1 NADGATRGSTNP
13 PFLGLP
19 GDFHRRGAPGLGR
32 VAELAVAVIAPT
44 VGHLPCGEGAR
55 MVAAGTDEAEAE
67 RPEERDGPVA
77 AGHAGSASPGLAGL
91 WGVATQLT
99 AVVGPPAID
108 RVPGGDPARVQ
119 RSGGQREEAVSSNDE
134 NVNG

>member
-1 NADGATRGSTNP
+1 NMFALLFFFQAEDGIRDATVTGVQTCA
-13 PFLGLP
+13 LP
-19 GDFHRRGAPGLGR
+19 IC
-32 VAELAVAVIAPT
+32 VAELAVAVIAPA

-55 MVAAGTDEAEAE
+55 MVAAGTDGREAE

-77 AGHAGSASPGLAGL
+77 AGNGGGASPGLAGL
-91 WGVATQLT
+91 GRVATQLT

-119 RSGGQREEAVSSNDE
+119 RSGRQREEDVSPHDE
-134 NVNG
+134 NGNG